1 MPFECLDGV
10 CAPAVT
16 PERNEDLVY
25 CDARLALVLD
35 GATGLGEPL
44 LAGEGSDARWLVH
57 AFTQQLCEAL
67 GQHAPV
73 LGALERAVSGVTMQF
88 WQRIGRRDALP
99 THRLPSA
106 GMALAALEG
115 ETLVLARL
123 GDCSLLTL
131 ASGAV
136 QRPFPPS
143 PLEALD
149 RRAIDALRH
158 HLNAG
163 LSYAEARAAIKE
175 RLQAHRD
182 TMNTPGGYSALSVDP
197 HCLAYLQVMR
207 LPVEEAPERL
217 LLASDGFA
225 AAYDH
230 YGLCTPEGILS
241 GEAGRLSAL
250 VERIRRLEDED
261 ATLARY
267 PRLKPHD
274 DASALVLSLVG

>member
-1 MPFECLDGV
+1 MPFACLDGV
-10 CAPAVT
+10 CEPAVT

-57 AFTQQLCEAL
+57 AFLQQLREAL
-67 GQHAPV
+67 AQQASV
-73 LGALERAVSGVTMQF
+73 LAALEQAVSSVATQF
-88 WQRIGRRDALP
+88 WQCIGGEGAP
-99 THRLPSA
+99 PAHRLPSA

-131 ASGAV
+131 TSGAV
-136 QRPFPPS
+136 RCSFPPS

-175 RLQAHRD
+175 RLKAHRD
-182 TMNTPGGYSALSVDP
+182 AMNTPDGYSALSVDP
-197 HCLAYLQVMR
+197 RCLAYLDVMR
-207 LPVEEAPERL
+207 MPIDDAPERL

-225 AAYDH
+225 AGYEH
-230 YGLCTPEGILS
+230 YGLCTPESILR
-241 GEAGRLSAL
+241 GEAGRLSTL
-250 VERIRRLEDED
+250 VERIRGLEDED
-261 ATLARY
+261 ATLTRY

-274 DASALVLSLVG
+274 DASALVVSLVG

>member
-10 CAPAVT
+10 CAPAVS

-25 CDARLALVLD
+25 CDTRMALVLD

-57 AFTQQLCEAL
+57 AFTQQLREVL
-67 GQHAPV
+67 GQCTSV
-73 LGALERAVSGVTMQF
+73 LGALEQVVSDVTMQF

-99 THRLPSA
+99 GHRLPSA
-106 GMALAALEG
+106 GMAMAALEG

-123 GDCSLLTL
+123 GDCSLHTL

-136 QRPFPPS
+136 QSPFPPS

-149 RRAIDALRH
+149 RRAIEALRH

-163 LSYAEARAAIKE
+163 LSYDEARVSIKE
-175 RLQAHRD
+175 RLQAHRNA
-182 TMNTPGGYSALSVDP
+182 MNMPGGYSALSVDSR
-197 HCLAYLQVMR
+197 CLANLEVIR
-207 LPVEEAPERL
+207 LPLDEAPERL

-225 AAYDH
+225 AAYEH
-230 YGLCTPEGILS
+230 YGLCTPEDILH
-241 GEAGRLSAL
+241 GKAERLSTL
-250 VERIRRLEDED
+250 VERIRYLEEEDESL
-261 ATLARY
+261 TRY

-274 DASALVLSLVG
+274 DASALLFSIVG